1 MASVGSTLVDTVHF
15 SGHPC
20 ILTTYL
26 VLRLKSG
33 FFLNFLQNC
42 FGEMENFT
50 GNLKHY
56 ILFPG
61 GGGFPTVSNFVI
73 QENIGTTQK

>member
-1 MASVGSTLVDTVHF
+1 MFLFFLQFFLHSLGREHSKKEMALVGDTVVDTVHF

-33 FFLNFLQNC
+33 FFWNFFAIF

-56 ILFPG
+56 IRG
-61 GGGFPTVSNFVI
+61 GG
-73 QENIGTTQK
+73 